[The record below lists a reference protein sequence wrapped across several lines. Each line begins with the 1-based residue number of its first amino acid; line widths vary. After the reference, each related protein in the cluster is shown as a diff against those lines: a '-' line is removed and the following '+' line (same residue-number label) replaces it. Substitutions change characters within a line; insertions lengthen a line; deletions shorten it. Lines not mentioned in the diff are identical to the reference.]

1 MWIELEPQD
10 QKLYENAR
18 YLMNDP
24 KYGHW
29 LLRYLISL
37 DAGCTQEKLAN
48 GAKVLSY
55 ILEAARNGNSSNDS
69 LRANSDLCGLDL
81 ASLLAH

>member
-10 QKLYENAR
+10 QKLYEQAR

-24 KYGHW
+24 KYGRW

-37 DAGCTQEKLAN
+37 DAGCSQEKLAN

-55 ILEAARNGNSSNDS
+55 ILEAARNGNSANDS
-69 LRANSDLCGLDL
+69 LRANSDICGLDL
-81 ASLLAH
+81 AAILAQ